1 MKFGIIRNV
10 TTDIVVVRVMS
21 PRGLVDG
28 HQHFGEKFRLCLPSE
43 DRDIVFH

>member
-10 TTDIVVVRVMS
+10 TTDIMVVRIVTTWS
-21 PRGLVDG
+21 GRWPPTFWG
-28 HQHFGEKFRLCLPSE
+28 KFRLCLPSE